1 MQAGMK
7 GSEGLEES
15 CQRVTKPWQ
24 TQPITFFSRLSRDLT
39 HTEAQLSQLNS
50 SKVERG
56 QVEQLQGWWG
66 TSIRPIQQIQDRDLD
81 GTGSGGDWSFSRI
94 LFSQHF

>member
-15 CQRVTKPWQ
+15 CQRVTKPLAD
-24 TQPITFFSRLSRDLT
+24 PANHLLLT
-39 HTEAQLSQLNS
+39 AEQGPDSYGGSALTVEL